1 MSHARLAAREVY
13 QLLKDVAQGERAL
26 RLLDETQGALQIEI
40 DGWRLTLLHEG
51 RVLQCCRHCQA
62 TDGRQGSL
70 DDWHRSGTDPLAF
83 LSAWEQRQIERRL
96 WG

>member
-1 MSHARLAAREVY
+1 MSHASLGAREVY
-13 QLLKDVAQGERAL
+13 QLLKDVAQGEREL
-26 RLLDETQGALQIEI
+26 RLLEDTQGALSIEI
-40 DGWRLTLLHEG
+40 DGWRLSLLHEA

-62 TDGRQGSL
+62 ADGRLGSL

-83 LSAWEQRQIERRL
+83 LSVWELRQIEWRL